1 MLIIQHR
8 LVAVMPRGFFRYST
22 QVHGWGLQRQ
32 GALLIMLWQ
41 IFSQPIRYLCAMA
54 IAGESGPALDKIM
67 RIPKHPR
74 GPINRDWKSTTP
86 RLRRLEM
93 HYATSPLCLACG

>member
-8 LVAVMPRGFFRYST
+8 LVVVMPRASFRYST

-41 IFSQPIRYLCAMA
+41 IFSQLIRYLCAMV
-54 IAGESGPALDKIM
+54 IAGESGPALDNFLPASLSNPCRKIL
-67 RIPKHPR
+67 RFS
-74 GPINRDWKSTTP
+74 GRD
-86 RLRRLEM
+86 RRRVPFKVAWEV
-93 HYATSPLCLACG
+93 G